1 MSATEII
8 FIFTLAGI
16 AGIIKSTAGFGYPML
31 MLPVLSQFIDFVDA
45 VLIVAPSNFFLNA
58 AIVWHLRAER
68 GDALTLGVF
77 TGAGVIGSIAGT
89 LLLPW
94 LPVEVARPLLLAI
107 LVAFLFNR
115 LSGFRYSISE
125 SNASRYAPIVGGV
138 AGVCQGAIGVSGPIT
153 TPWFLSLDRH
163 REVFVYSVAFNF
175 GVTGLVQLLV
185 AGGTGLFTSNSLWI
199 GMAMIAPVALSVPI
213 GARIR
218 HQISADAFEKFVI
231 ALLAVS
237 GLALLLR
244 ILGIT

>member
-1 MSATEII
+1 MSTPEIV
-8 FIFTLAGI
+8 FIFVLAGI
-16 AGIIKSTAGFGYPML
+16 AGVIKSTAGFGYPML

-58 AIVWHLRAER
+58 AIVWNLRAER
-68 GDALTLGVF
+68 HDAVTLRVF
-77 TGAGVIGSIAGT
+77 TAAGVVGSIGGT

-94 LPVEVARPLLLAI
+94 LPVQVARPLLLAI
-107 LVAFLFNR
+107 LVAFLYNR

-125 SNASRYAPIVGGV
+125 ANATRYAPLVGSV
-138 AGVCQGAIGVSGPIT
+138 AGVCQGAVGVSGPIT

-175 GVTGLVQLLV
+175 GVTGLVQLFV
-185 AGGTGLFTSNSLWI
+185 AGGTGLFSLSTLLV
-199 GMAMIAPVALSVPI
+199 GVAMIGPVALSVPV
-213 GARIR
+213 GKRIR
-218 HQISADAFEKFVI
+218 HQISADSFEKFVI

>member
-1 MSATEII
+1 MSTSEII
-8 FIFTLAGI
+8 ILFGLAGI
-16 AGIIKSTAGFGYPML
+16 AGLIKSTAGFGYPML
-31 MLPVLSQFIDFVDA
+31 LLPILSQFIDFVDA

-58 AIVWHLRAER
+58 AIVWNLRSER
-68 GDALTLGVF
+68 RNALTLGVF
-77 TGAGVIGSIAGT
+77 TAAGVIGAIAGT

-94 LPVEVARPLLLAI
+94 LPVEVARPLLLAV

-125 SNASRYAPIVGGV
+125 SNASRYAPIVGGL
-138 AGVCQGAIGVSGPIT
+138 AGVCQGAIGVSGPIA
-153 TPWFLSLDRH
+153 TPWFLSLDRD

-175 GVTGLVQLLV
+175 GVTGLVQLVV
-185 AGGTGLFTSNSLWI
+185 AGGTGLFSVSSLVLGLALI
-199 GMAMIAPVALSVPI
+199 GPVALSVPI

-218 HQISADAFEKFVI
+218 HRISVDAFEKFVI
-231 ALLAVS
+231 GLLAVS